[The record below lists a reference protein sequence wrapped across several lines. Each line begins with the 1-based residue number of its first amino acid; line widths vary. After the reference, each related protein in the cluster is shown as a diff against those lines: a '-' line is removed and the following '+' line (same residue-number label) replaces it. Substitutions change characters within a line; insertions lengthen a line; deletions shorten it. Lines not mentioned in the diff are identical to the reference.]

1 MGKRGTQKGP
11 EQTPAA
17 ESGLEENPTAE
28 DSNGEATPDVAEID
42 SEMLQAKVEENW
54 DKYLRVAA
62 DLENLRK
69 RAARDEENAR
79 RRGLEQLAQALLPV
93 RDSLEAGVATSE
105 QADIEALLD
114 GKRATLR
121 LLDNAL
127 TAVGILE
134 LDPIGEPFDPEE
146 HEAITMQPSDEVE
159 ANTILEVIQ
168 KGYQLHGRLLRPA
181 RVIVAGEPPVRPSE
195 EVSEEDN

>member
-17 ESGLEENPTAE
+17 EGGLKENPTAE
-28 DSNGEATPDVAEID
+28 DSNGEAASGIAEID
-42 SEMLQAKVEENW
+42 SEALQAKVEENW

-69 RAARDEENAR
+69 RAARNEESAR

-121 LLDNAL
+121 LLDSAL
-127 TAVGILE
+127 TAVGISE

-146 HEAITMQPSDEVE
+146 HEAITMQSSDEAE
-159 ANTILEVIQ
+159 TNTILEVIQ

-181 RVIVAGEPPVRPSE
+181 RVIVAGEPTVRPSE

>member
-1 MGKRGTQKGP
+1 MGKKGTKKEP
-11 EQTPAA
+11 EQMPAA
-17 ESGLEENPTAE
+17 ESSLEEDPTAG

-42 SEMLQAKVEENW
+42 NETLQAKVEENW
-54 DKYLRVAA
+54 NKYLRVAA

-105 QADIEALLD
+105 QVDVEALLD

-121 LLDNAL
+121 LLDSAL
-127 TAVGILE
+127 TAVGISE

-146 HEAITMQPSDEVE
+146 HEAITMQSSDEVE
-159 ANTILEVIQ
+159 TNTILEVIQ

>member
-17 ESGLEENPTAE
+17 ESSLEENPTAE
-28 DSNGEATPDVAEID
+28 DSNGGAASDVAEID
-42 SEMLQAKVEENW
+42 SETLQAKVEENW

-121 LLDNAL
+121 LLDSAL
-127 TAVGILE
+127 TAVGISE

-181 RVIVAGEPPVRPSE
+181 RVIVAGEPTVRPSE

>member
-11 EQTPAA
+11 GQTPAA
-17 ESGLEENPTAE
+17 ESGLKENPAAE

-121 LLDNAL
+121 LLDSAL

>member
-54 DKYLRVAA
+54 GKYLRVAA

-121 LLDNAL
+121 LLDSAL
-127 TAVGILE
+127 TAVGISE

>member
-54 DKYLRVAA
+54 GKYLRVAA

-121 LLDNAL
+121 LLDSAL

-195 EVSEEDN
+195 KVSEEDN

>member
-11 EQTPAA
+11 EKTPAA

-28 DSNGEATPDVAEID
+28 DSNGGAASDVAEID
-42 SEMLQAKVEENW
+42 SETLQAKVEENW

-121 LLDNAL
+121 LLDSAL
-127 TAVGILE
+127 TAVGISE

-195 EVSEEDN
+195 EVSEE

>member
-54 DKYLRVAA
+54 GKYLRVAA

-121 LLDNAL
+121 LLDSAL
-127 TAVGILE
+127 TTVGILE

>member
-1 MGKRGTQKGP
+1 MGKRGTKKEPG
-11 EQTPAA
+11 QTPAA
-17 ESGLEENPTAE
+17 ESSPREDLTAG
-28 DSNGEATPDVAEID
+28 DSNGGATPDVAEID
-42 SEMLQAKVEENW
+42 NESLQAKVEENW
-54 DKYLRVAA
+54 NKYLRVAA

-69 RAARDEENAR
+69 RAARDEESAR

-105 QADIEALLD
+105 QADVEALLD

-121 LLDNAL
+121 LLDSAL
-127 TAVGILE
+127 TAVGISE

-146 HEAITMQPSDEVE
+146 HEAITLQPSDEVE
-159 ANTILEVIQ
+159 VNTILEVIQ

-181 RVIVAGEPPVRPSE
+181 RVIVAGEPPVQHSE
-195 EVSEEDN
+195 EVSEEDD

>member
-1 MGKRGTQKGP
+1 MGKKGTKKEP
-11 EQTPAA
+11 EQMPAA
-17 ESGLEENPTAE
+17 ESSLEEDPAAG
-28 DSNGEATPDVAEID
+28 DSNGEATPDLAETD
-42 SEMLQAKVEENW
+42 NETLQAKVEENW
-54 DKYLRVAA
+54 NKYLRVAA

-105 QADIEALLD
+105 QADVEALLD

-121 LLDNAL
+121 LLDSAL
-127 TAVGILE
+127 TAVGISE
-134 LDPIGEPFDPEE
+134 LDPVGEPFDPKE
-146 HEAITMQPSDEVE
+146 HEAITLQPSDEVE
-159 ANTILEVIQ
+159 VNTILEVIQ

-181 RVIVAGEPPVRPSE
+181 RVIVAGEPPVRTSE
-195 EVSEEDN
+195 EISEEND

>member
-54 DKYLRVAA
+54 GKYLRVAA

-121 LLDNAL
+121 LLDSAL

>member
-28 DSNGEATPDVAEID
+28 DSNGEAASGIAEID
-42 SEMLQAKVEENW
+42 SEALQAKVEENW

-79 RRGLEQLAQALLPV
+79 RRGLEQLALPEGLVAPPVVAL
-93 RDSLEAGVATSE
+93 T
-105 QADIEALLD
+105 
-114 GKRATLR
+114 R
-121 LLDNAL
+121 LL
-127 TAVGILE
+127 E
-134 LDPIGEPFDPEE
+134 
-146 HEAITMQPSDEVE
+146 
-159 ANTILEVIQ
+159 
-168 KGYQLHGRLLRPA
+168 
-181 RVIVAGEPPVRPSE
+181 
-195 EVSEEDN
+195 

>member
-1 MGKRGTQKGP
+1 MGKKETQKGP

-17 ESGLEENPTAE
+17 GSGLEENPTAE
-28 DSNGEATPDVAEID
+28 DSNGEAASGIAEID
-42 SEMLQAKVEENW
+42 SEALQAKVEENW

-69 RAARDEENAR
+69 RAARDEESAR

-121 LLDNAL
+121 LLDSAL
-127 TAVGILE
+127 TAVGISE

-146 HEAITMQPSDEVE
+146 HEAITMQSSDEVE
-159 ANTILEVIQ
+159 TNTILEVIQ

>member
-17 ESGLEENPTAE
+17 ESSLEENPTAE
-28 DSNGEATPDVAEID
+28 DSNGGAASDVAEID
-42 SEMLQAKVEENW
+42 SETLQAKVEENW

-121 LLDNAL
+121 LLDSAL
-127 TAVGILE
+127 TAVGISE

-195 EVSEEDN
+195 EVSEE

>member
-11 EQTPAA
+11 EKTPAA

-28 DSNGEATPDVAEID
+28 DSNGGAASDVAEID
-42 SEMLQAKVEENW
+42 SETLQAKVEENW

-121 LLDNAL
+121 LLDSAL
-127 TAVGILE
+127 TTVGILE

-195 EVSEEDN
+195 EVSEE

>member
-17 ESGLEENPTAE
+17 EGGLEENPAVE

>member
-54 DKYLRVAA
+54 GKYLRVAA

-121 LLDNAL
+121 LLDSAL

-195 EVSEEDN
+195 EVSEE

>member
-1 MGKRGTQKGP
+1 VGKRGTKKES
-11 EQTPAA
+11 EQAPAA
-17 ESGLEENPTAE
+17 KNNPEESPAVG
-28 DSNGEATPDVAEID
+28 DSDGEAAPNVTEMD

-69 RAARDEENAR
+69 RATRDEENAR

-93 RDSLEAGVATSE
+93 RDSLEAEVATSE
-105 QADIEALLD
+105 QADMEALLD

-121 LLDNAL
+121 LLDSAL
-127 TAVGILE
+127 TAVGISE

-146 HEAITMQPSDEVE
+146 HEAMTLQPSDEVE
-159 ANTILEVIQ
+159 VNTILEVIQ

-195 EVSEEDN
+195 EIPEEGD